1 MNGPFRAAER
11 SFFQALEPLIA
22 SQLVVTSCTEFAAY
36 VLDREIFEMARSYR
50 FVFVNLFHCDSQMY
64 KVPLLFPF
72 AVDQGRCML
81 CIVFTECTL

>member
-64 KVPLLFPF
+64 KVPFPICCRSEPMYVVYSF
-72 AVDQGRCML
+72 Y
-81 CIVFTECTL
+81 